1 MTLALMR
8 LLLKGYDMFTV
19 MESGVLT
26 DRTTN
31 DDDYDHTQPKT
42 AVFILET
49 EAETLSE
56 DDMDH
61 IRDYFR
67 MRCHCAH
74 DCCGHRNGGVSSINR
89 MWSHRYVVVIHSSLN
104 F

>member
-1 MTLALMR
+1 
-8 LLLKGYDMFTV
+8 MFTV

-49 EAETLSE
+49 EADTLSE
-56 DDMDH
+56 ADEDH

-89 MWSHRYVVVIHSSLN
+89 MWSNRYIVVVHSSLN